1 MKEAFQ
7 TGSLFFLT
15 FNIISSKM
23 KHKILS
29 VLIILF
35 SIHSLFAQKD
45 KAIVEKHELFFEN
58 NVAELNT
65 ENITIL
71 KTVVK
76 NSSQYE
82 ILKIKIDA
90 HCDSKGSHDYNH
102 ILSKKRAESVFQS
115 ISSNFHSTI
124 ELNAHGKNQ
133 PKYQNQE
140 EYKNRRV
147 DIEIYKIK
155 IPIIEK
161 KSEITAIKVIDKN
174 IHVAE
179 KAERNAT
186 QKAET
191 LLQAEVGETIS
202 FEDIQ
207 FHPGTPT
214 PLQSSIPALKALA
227 NILLEYANL
236 EIEIQGHICC
246 ALVDDADISTK
257 RSLTV
262 YNFLIE
268 SGIEA
273 SRLKYKGYGR
283 SRPKTQER
291 TPEEKQMNRRV
302 EIKILKK

>member
-1 MKEAFQ
+1 NK
-7 TGSLFFLT
+7 
-15 FNIISSKM
+15 
-23 KHKILS
+23 
-29 VLIILF
+29 
-35 SIHSLFAQKD
+35 
-45 KAIVEKHELFFEN
+45 
-58 NVAELNT
+58 
-65 ENITIL
+65 
-71 KTVVK
+71 
-76 NSSQYE
+76 
-82 ILKIKIDA
+82 
-90 HCDSKGSHDYNH
+90 
-102 ILSKKRAESVFQS
+102 
-115 ISSNFHSTI
+115 
-124 ELNAHGKNQ
+124 
-133 PKYQNQE
+133 PKYKNHE

-147 DIEIYKIK
+147 DIEIYKIE

-161 KSEITAIKVIDKN
+161 KEVIVAKKSTPL
-174 IHVAE
+174 AE

>member
-1 MKEAFQ
+1 MKLKISMLSFILCAF
-7 TGSLFFLT
+7 
-15 FNIISSKM
+15 
-23 KHKILS
+23 
-29 VLIILF
+29 
-35 SIHSLFAQKD
+35 LFAFTQNENV
-45 KAIVEKHELFFEN
+45 ISEKQELFFKNE
-58 NVAELNT
+58 VAELNA
-65 ENITIL
+65 ENILSLQKCFIPNERY
-71 KTVVK
+71 KI
-76 NSSQYE
+76 S
-82 ILKIKIDA
+82 KIKIDA
-90 HCDSKGSHDYNH
+90 HCNSKGSHSYNQV
-102 ILSKKRAESVFQS
+102 LSEKRAKAVFDK
-115 ISSNFHSTI
+115 IPENLHS
-124 ELNAHGKNQ
+124 LVNSNAHGKNK
-133 PKYQNQE
+133 PKYENQE

-147 DIEIYKIK
+147 DIEIYKIEF
-155 IPIIEK
+155 PIIEK

-179 KAERNAT
+179 KAEKNAT

-191 LLQAEVGETIS
+191 LLRAEVGETIS

-257 RSLTV
+257 RALAV

-291 TPEEKQMNRRV
+291 TPEETQMNRRV